1 MRLLLGFVL
10 VLLSIG
16 GLFLMSA
23 VFFADTINIFGKI
36 WKGRAD
42 FNPARVSGWWRLLG
56 ATLGLIGFLFILEL
70 AGFNFLDDIFVALKW
85 QSPDTPMGM
94 PARIFFFLFGCAL
107 VYVGYRCFGR
117 AQRYEAL
124 PANEV
129 MAEDTRPPVL
139 YLRSFKDDPR
149 VARQMGMSGADGFR
163 VTNEESEIAAIFKK
177 IGPVIAIGKP
187 GEAMPYVGAARMYVG
202 KGDWQACVQNLMSQ
216 ARLVILRAGNTEG
229 LWWEIA
235 ESVKR
240 VKPEKLIFLIPLN
253 RNGYEKFREQAET
266 HFPSRLPEYEG
277 WRIPVTTIRA
287 VLFFDKDWT
296 SHLLPV
302 QQTVSEYWLNAVS
315 HAGESP
321 TDRKEPVLR
330 LVLENTFQPILA
342 QKFKELRN

>member
-16 GLFLMSA
+16 VLVWISVVL
-23 VFFADTINIFGKI
+23 FADAINFLGKI
-36 WKGRAD
+36 WKSRSNFD
-42 FNPARVSGWWRLLG
+42 PARDSGWWRLLG
-56 ATLGLIGFLFILEL
+56 AVLFLCGFLFICEL
-70 AGFNFLDDIFVALKW
+70 AGFHFLDDIFVALEW
-85 QSPDTPMGM
+85 QSPDTQMGM
-94 PARIFFFLFGCAL
+94 PARIFFFLLGCAL

-117 AQRYEAL
+117 AQRWEEL
-124 PANEV
+124 PADEV

-163 VTNEESEIAAIFKK
+163 ITNEESEIAAIFNKV
-177 IGPVIAIGKP
+177 GPVIAIGKP
-187 GEAMPYVGAARMYVG
+187 GEAMPYVGAARIYVG
-202 KGDWQACVQNLMSQ
+202 KGDWQACVQDLMSQ
-216 ARLVILRAGNTEG
+216 ARLVILRAGNTQG

-253 RNGYEKFREQAET
+253 RRDYEKFRGQAET
-266 HFPSRLPEYEG
+266 HFPCRLPEYEG

-287 VLFFDKDWT
+287 VLFFDKDWM

-302 QQTVSEYWLNAVS
+302 QETVSEYWLNAVS

-321 TDRKEPVLR
+321 TDRKEPVMR
-330 LVLENTFQPILA
+330 RVLENTFQPILA